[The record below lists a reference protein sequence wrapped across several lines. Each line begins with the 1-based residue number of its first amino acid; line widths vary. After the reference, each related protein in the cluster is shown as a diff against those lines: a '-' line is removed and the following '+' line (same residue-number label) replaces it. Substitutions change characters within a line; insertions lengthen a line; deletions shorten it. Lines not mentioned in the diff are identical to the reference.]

1 MTVTITRTI
10 IVFALLNVAL
20 RLTGKRQIG
29 QLEISELIATF
40 LISELASA
48 PITNPDIPLTH
59 AIIPTFLITSVEVL
73 LSFFTSR
80 NVKFKEFLEGYP
92 SVVIRN
98 GKINQSELARIR
110 MSCEDL
116 LGQLREKGIGTPAD
130 VKYAL
135 LEEDGKFSIFPTDNQ
150 SGKIL
155 HAMYVDGHSCPY
167 NLRLADKDEE
177 WLAKKLGSHPEDIF
191 LYAIDQNDK
200 PTVIYKDKG
209 SKQ

>member
-1 MTVTITRTI
+1 MTVTIVRTI

-48 PITNPDIPLTH
+48 PITNSAIPLTH
-59 AIIPTFLITSVEVL
+59 SIIPIFLITSLEVL

-80 NVKFKEFLEGYP
+80 NVKFKEFIEGCP
-92 SVVIRN
+92 SVIIRD
-98 GKINQSELARIR
+98 GKINQSELARVR

-116 LGQLREKGIGTPAD
+116 LGQLRENGIGSPAD
-130 VKYAL
+130 IKYAL
-135 LEEDGKFSIFPTDNQ
+135 LEEDGKFSIFPSDKP
-150 SGKIL
+150 SGRIL
-155 HAMYVDGHSCPY
+155 HAMYVDGHACPY
-167 NLRLADKDEE
+167 NLRLANKDEA
-177 WLAKKLGSHPEDIF
+177 WLAKKLGADAANIF
-191 LYAIDQNDK
+191 LYAIDQNGR

-209 SKQ
+209 NKK

>member
-1 MTVTITRTI
+1 MTVTIIRTI
-10 IVFALLNVAL
+10 IVFALLNIAL

-29 QLEISELIATF
+29 QLEIFELIATF

-59 AIIPTFLITSVEVL
+59 AIVPIFSITCVEVL

-80 NVKFKEFLEGYP
+80 NVRFKEFLEGCP
-92 SVVIRN
+92 SIVIRN
-98 GKINQSELARIR
+98 GRINQSELARIR

-116 LGQLREKGIGTPAD
+116 LGQLRENGIGNPAD

-135 LEEDGKFSIFPTDNQ
+135 LEEDGKFSIFPADNQ
-150 SGKIL
+150 SGSIL
-155 HAMYVDGHSCPY
+155 HAMYVDGHACPY
-167 NLRLADKDEE
+167 NLRLADKDEA
-177 WLAKKLGSHPEDIF
+177 WLSRKLGSQAKDIF
-191 LYAIDQNDK
+191 LYAVDQNGK

-209 SKQ
+209 N

>member
-1 MTVTITRTI
+1 MTVTIARTI
-10 IVFALLNVAL
+10 IVFCLLNAAL

-29 QLEISELIATF
+29 QLEVSELIVTF

-48 PITNPDIPLTH
+48 PITNPDIPLIH
-59 AIIPTFLITSVEVL
+59 SIASIFLITSLEVL

-80 NVKFKEFLEGYP
+80 NVRFKEFIEGSP
-92 SVVIRN
+92 SVIIRN
-98 GKINQSELARIR
+98 GTIDQKELARIR

-116 LGQLREKGIGTPAD
+116 LGQLRENGIGTPAD

-135 LEEDGKFSIFPTDNQ
+135 LEEDGKFSIFPTDTQ

-155 HAMYVDGHSCPY
+155 HAMFVDGHACPY
-167 NLRLADKDEE
+167 NLRLANKDEA
-177 WLAKKLGSHPEDIF
+177 WLSKKIGNQADDIF
-191 LYAIDQNDK
+191 LYAIDQNGK

-209 SKQ
+209 SNK

>member
-1 MTVTITRTI
+1 MIVTILRTI

-29 QLEISELIATF
+29 QLEISELIVTF

-59 AIIPTFLITSVEVL
+59 SIIPIFLITTLEVF

-80 NVKFKEFLEGYP
+80 NVRFKEFIEGCP
-92 SVVIRN
+92 SVIIRD
-98 GKINQSELARIR
+98 GKIDQSELARIR

-116 LGQLREKGIGTPAD
+116 LGQLRENGIGTPAD

-135 LEEDGKFSIFPTDNQ
+135 LEEDGKFSVFPSNEQ

-155 HAMYVDGHSCPY
+155 HAMFVDGHVCPY
-167 NLRLADKDEE
+167 NLRLAGKDEQ
-177 WLAKKLGSHPEDIF
+177 WLSKKLGGQAGDIF
-191 LYAIDQNDK
+191 LYAIDQYGK

-209 SKQ
+209 KQK

>member
-10 IVFALLNVAL
+10 LIFALLNVAL

-59 AIIPTFLITSVEVL
+59 AIIPIFLITSLEVL

-80 NVKFKEFLEGYP
+80 NVKFKEFLEGCP
-92 SVVIRN
+92 SVIIRN
-98 GKINQSELARIR
+98 GVIDQDELKRIR

-116 LGQLREKGIGTPAD
+116 LGHLRENGIGSPDD
-130 VKYAL
+130 VRYAL
-135 LEEDGKFSIFPTDNQ
+135 LEEDGKFSIFPADEQ
-150 SGKIL
+150 SGRIL
-155 HAMYVDGHSCPY
+155 HAMYVDGHACPY
-167 NLRLADKDEE
+167 NLRLAGKDES
-177 WLAKKLGSHPEDIF
+177 WLSKKLGSRPQDVF
-191 LYAIDQNDK
+191 LYAIDQDGK
-200 PTVIYKDKG
+200 TTVIYKVKG
-209 SKQ
+209 SKK